1 MQVWHVF
8 GAALIQRDTC
18 LSITNFPRKKKRR
31 NATQA
36 AKKVLT
42 SIAQRGHLGRKARSL
57 EKKKAVSE
65 NQVPKY
71 NLSQIVWGSDCR
83 SGKLLLS
90 YPCLALV
97 AIHVY
102 NLPQGLALT
111 SLATQILTAGLLYL
125 CYPLKMHA
133 QVILACWWWYGQ
145 TSGNWSTLMVICIL
159 DVGHQY
165 CLLKTCFHPPNT
177 F

>member
-1 MQVWHVF
+1 
-8 GAALIQRDTC
+8 
-18 LSITNFPRKKKRR
+18 LSLNYKLSQKEEKKKCY
-31 NATQA
+31 ASS
-36 AKKVLT
+36 KKGPH
-42 SIAQRGHLGRKARSL
+42 INCPRGHLGRKARSL

-111 SLATQILTAGLLYL
+111 SLATQLLTAGLLYL
-125 CYPLKMHA
+125 LLSLENARTSHFSMLVVVWANFRELEYP
-133 QVILACWWWYGQ
+133 YGYLH
-145 TSGNWSTLMVICIL
+145 T
-159 DVGHQY
+159 
-165 CLLKTCFHPPNT
+165 
-177 F
+177 